1 MAFSLHGIRLPH
13 KKNTANMQAVKMPA
27 PGTVTIPMQMHIGKP
42 ATPTVKVG
50 DKVYVGTLIGEA
62 DARISAPIHSSISG
76 TVKKIDQHLTSAGTY
91 CQAVIIE
98 SDGEM
103 AIDPSI
109 VPPSIDS
116 KESFIEA
123 LRRSGIV
130 GLGGAGF
137 PVSVKYDVPD
147 GKIDEF
153 IINGAECE
161 PYITSDTQTMIER
174 TDDIKLALDYVKKYL
189 GVTKIII
196 GIEKNKP
203 AAIASMK
210 ALAAEDP
217 TITVKALSSIYPQGG
232 EKVLIY
238 HLTGKTVPVGKL
250 PIDVGCVVSNCTTVA
265 DIGKFIKTGMP
276 LTEKCVTVDG
286 SAVAHPMNVIAPIG
300 TALADVFA
308 FTGGYKEAPHKILY
322 GGPMMGISVPS
333 ENEPVLKNTNA
344 ILAFNKKDAIL
355 KKPQP
360 CIKCGRCINA
370 CPFGI
375 NPPAISRALSIHDY
389 ADMEKF
395 GADACMECGC
405 CSFVC
410 PANRPLVQNNK
421 LAKAELRDE
430 RAKKKAKESKNQ

>member
-1 MAFSLHGIRLPH
+1 MALSLHGIRLPH
-13 KKNTANMQAVKMPA
+13 KKNTANMQAVKMPS

-42 ATPTVKVG
+42 ATPVVKVG

-62 DARISAPIHSSISG
+62 DGVISAPIHSSISG
-76 TVKKIDQHLTSAGTY
+76 TVKKIDQHLTASGTY

-109 VPPSIDS
+109 VPPTIDS
-116 KESFIEA
+116 KDSFIKA
-123 LRRSGIV
+123 VKSSGIV

-137 PVSVKYDVPD
+137 PTGVKYDVPD
-147 GKIDEF
+147 GKIEEF

-161 PYITSDTQTMIER
+161 PYITSDTRTMIDR
-174 TDDIKLALDYVKKYL
+174 ADDIKLALDCIKKYL
-189 GVTKIII
+189 GVSRIII

-203 AAIASMK
+203 QAIASMK

-217 TITVKALSSIYPQGG
+217 TITVKALSSVYPQGG

-238 HLTGKTVPVGKL
+238 HLTGKKVAIGKL

-265 DIGKFIKTGMP
+265 DIGKFIRTGMP

-286 SAVAHPMNVIAPIG
+286 SSVKSPMNVIAPIG
-300 TALADVFA
+300 TTLGEVFEFA
-308 FTGGYKEAPHKILY
+308 GGFKEEPLKILY

-333 ENEPVLKNTNA
+333 VNEPILKNTNA
-344 ILAFNKKDAIL
+344 VLAFNKKDAIL
-355 KKPQP
+355 RKPQP
-360 CIKCGRCINA
+360 CIKCGRCINV

-375 NPPAISRALSIHDY
+375 NPPALARALSTHDY
-389 ADMEKF
+389 DAMVKF

-410 PANRPLVQNNK
+410 PAYRPLVQNNK
-421 LAKAELRDE
+421 LAKAELRE
-430 RAKKKAKESKNQ
+430 KRAKDKSKEAKK

>member
-1 MAFSLHGIRLPH
+1 MALSLHGIRLPH
-13 KKNTANMQAVKMPA
+13 KKNTANMQAVTMPSPA
-27 PGTVTIPMQMHIGKP
+27 SVTIPMQMHIGKP
-42 ATPTVKVG
+42 ATPVVKAG
-50 DKVYVGTLIGEA
+50 DKVYVGTLIGKA
-62 DARISAPIHSSISG
+62 DGVISASIHSSISG
-76 TVKKIDQHLTSAGTY
+76 TVKKIDQLLTAGGTY
-91 CQAVIIE
+91 CQSVIIE

-103 AIDPSI
+103 TPDPAIA
-109 VPPSIDS
+109 PPVIDS

-123 LRRSGIV
+123 VRSSGIV

-137 PVSVKYDVPD
+137 PTGVKYNVPE
-147 GKIDEF
+147 GKIEEF

-161 PYITSDTQTMIER
+161 PYITSDTRTMIDR
-174 TDDIKLALDYVKKYL
+174 ADDIKLALGYIKKYL
-189 GVTKIII
+189 APKKIII

-203 AAIASMK
+203 EAIASMK
-210 ALAAEDP
+210 ALAAEDS
-217 TITVKALSSIYPQGG
+217 IVSVKALSSVYPQGG

-238 HLTGKTVPVGKL
+238 HLTGKKVEVGKL

-265 DIGKFIKTGMP
+265 DIGKFIRTGLP

-286 SAVAHPMNVIAPIG
+286 SSVKTPMNVIAPIG
-300 TALADVFA
+300 TPLKDVFEFA
-308 FTGGYKEAPHKILY
+308 GGFKDDPYKILY

-333 ENEPVLKNTNA
+333 INEPILKNTNA

-355 KKPQP
+355 RKPQP
-360 CIKCGRCINA
+360 CIKCGRCINV

-375 NPPAISRALSIHDY
+375 NPPALARALSSHDY
-389 ADMEKF
+389 DSMVKF

-421 LAKAELRDE
+421 LAKAELRE
-430 RAKKKAKESKNQ
+430 KRAKDKTKEAKK